1 MPHGRGVCCGL
12 VFQQLCNLLLV
23 KENSGCSDLALF
35 YVCKAKVCIC
45 AVLDS
50 AKVEIVWVALCF
62 TPFSFT
68 IAALKM
74 RQLEQSRVLLRVGS
88 SDLLCSG
95 RTMSFDL
102 LWYPLF
108 ILCRIV
114 CFSLSLPIIVLKDV
128 MFCLL

>member
-1 MPHGRGVCCGL
+1 MRAILPHGRGVWCGL
-12 VFQQLCNLLLV
+12 VFQQPCNLLLV

-50 AKVEIVWVALCF
+50 AKVGIVWVALCF

-74 RQLEQSRVLLRVGS
+74 RQLEQSRVLYVWAPQTFYAVEEQCPLTCCGTLYLYFAELFAFHCRFQS
-88 SDLLCSG
+88 LC
-95 RTMSFDL
+95 
-102 LWYPLF
+102 
-108 ILCRIV
+108 
-114 CFSLSLPIIVLKDV
+114 
-128 MFCLL
+128 